1 MSTKGYEN
9 PGTVTAGESKDNSI
23 PEEVAPQ
30 ATIREMLAFAA
41 PHRASIAA
49 ALVLGILG
57 SLAAL
62 AQPLAVGGILEAVRT
77 EASVAGPATL
87 LIVLFVVDGLL
98 SGLQAFLMGRTGEGI
113 IFGVRRT
120 LVGKLLRLTVTNHD
134 RHRTGDLLSR
144 VGTDTTLLK
153 TALSESLANVFVGV
167 IIFVGALVFM
177 AIIDWLLL
185 LVAVSCV
192 AVATAMILLVAT
204 GIRRATEQAQQS
216 LGSMAAALERALSAL
231 RTVKISR
238 AEEREEKKISERA
251 RDAYDAGVRVA
262 GYEAII
268 SPATNIALQGSF
280 VIVLGVGGARLAS
293 GQLALEELVTFLLY
307 LLYLT
312 TPLVLLFVS
321 FTNVQQGLAAVGRV
335 KEILDAPVEEEIQ
348 KLGTQPQSASN
359 GRSPHHEGESKERGR
374 SAVDPLVR
382 FKGVSFGYH
391 PERVVLQK
399 ASFEIPDRAL
409 TALVGPSGAGK
420 STVFALLERFYSP
433 DSGTIYF
440 GGCDLRRIPL
450 GKLRD
455 EIGYVQQESPIMAG
469 TVRENILYAR
479 PDATPEELDEVIEL
493 ANLRRVVERLPEG
506 LDTEVGDDGVL
517 LSGGERQ
524 RVAVARTLLTRPQL
538 LLLDEVTSQLDAES
552 ERTLRDTISRVRE
565 QCAVVAIAHRL
576 STVREADKIIV
587 FGEEKIEDTGTHQ
600 ELMETDSTYRRFIQ
614 TQMIDAN
621 DAAEESN
628 RNSTG
633 SSGDKGYG
641 PAPKAGSACSS
652 SEATSEDVANTV
664 KKDSSGGAAGAY

>member
-1 MSTKGYEN
+1 MSVEKHEATGMA
-9 PGTVTAGESKDNSI
+9 TTAG
-23 PEEVAPQ
+23 PEDSSVSDKAAPQ
-30 ATIREMLAFAA
+30 PTIREMLSFAA
-41 PHRASIAA
+41 PHRASITV

-62 AQPLAVGGILEAVRT
+62 AQPLVVGSVLGAVRT
-77 EASVAGPATL
+77 GGSVGGPVTL

-98 SGLQAFLMGRTGEGI
+98 GGLQAFLMGRTGEGI
-113 IFGVRRT
+113 IFGVRQT
-120 LVGKLLRLTVTNHD
+120 LVGKLLRLTVADHD

-177 AIIDWLLL
+177 AIIDLLL
-185 LVAVSCV
+185 LLIAISCV
-192 AVATAMILLVAT
+192 AVATALILLVAPRV
-204 GIRRATEQAQQS
+204 RRATEQAQQS
-216 LGSMAAALERALSAL
+216 LGSMSAALERALSAV

-238 AEEREEKKISERA
+238 AEDREEKNISERA
-251 RDAYDAGVRVA
+251 REAYDAGVRA
-262 GYEAII
+262 TAYEAIVA
-268 SPATNIALQGSF
+268 PATNIALQGSF
-280 VIVLGVGGARLAS
+280 VFVLGVGGARLAS

-312 TPLVLLFVS
+312 TPLVLFFVS

-335 KEILDAPVEEEIQ
+335 KGILDTPIEEE
-348 KLGTQPQSASN
+348 LGQEVESLPRSVSN
-359 GRSPHHEGESKERGR
+359 DLSSYEERENEERGR
-374 SAVDPLVR
+374 CAVNPLVR
-382 FKGVSFGYH
+382 FEGVSFGYQ
-391 PERVVLQK
+391 PERVVLQE
-399 ASFEIPDRAL
+399 ASFEISDCAL
-409 TALVGPSGAGK
+409 TALVGPSGTGK

-440 GGCDLRRIPL
+440 GGRELRRIPL

-455 EIGYVQQESPIMAG
+455 EVGYVEQESPILAG

-493 ANLRRVVERLPEG
+493 ANLRRVAERLPEG
-506 LDTEVGDDGVL
+506 LDTEVGDGGVL

-524 RVAVARTLLTRPQL
+524 RVAIARTLLTRPRL

-552 ERTLRDTISRVRE
+552 EQALKDTISQVRE

-576 STVREADKIIV
+576 STVRNADRIIV
-587 FGEEKIEDTGTHQ
+587 FGEEKIEDSGTHQ
-600 ELMETDSTYRRFIQ
+600 ELMETDTTYRRLVQ

-621 DAAEESN
+621 DTVEE
-628 RNSTG
+628 RT
-633 SSGDKGYG
+633 
-641 PAPKAGSACSS
+641 
-652 SEATSEDVANTV
+652 
-664 KKDSSGGAAGAY
+664 

>member
-1 MSTKGYEN
+1 MSVEKHEATGMA
-9 PGTVTAGESKDNSI
+9 TTAE
-23 PEEVAPQ
+23 PEDSGVSDKAAPQ
-30 ATIREMLAFAA
+30 ATIREMLSFAA
-41 PHRASIAA
+41 PHRASIIV

-62 AQPLAVGGILEAVRT
+62 AQPLVVGSVLGAVRT
-77 EASVAGPATL
+77 GGSVGGPVTL

-98 SGLQAFLMGRTGEGI
+98 GGLQAFLMGRTGEGI
-113 IFGVRRT
+113 IFGVRQT
-120 LVGKLLRLTVTNHD
+120 LVGKLLRLTVADHD

-177 AIIDWLLL
+177 AIIDLLL
-185 LVAVSCV
+185 LLIAISCV
-192 AVATAMILLVAT
+192 AVATALILLVAPRV
-204 GIRRATEQAQQS
+204 RRATEQAQQS
-216 LGSMAAALERALSAL
+216 LGSMSAALERALSAV

-238 AEEREEKKISERA
+238 AEDREEKNISERA
-251 RDAYDAGVRVA
+251 REAYDAGVRA
-262 GYEAII
+262 TAYEAVVA
-268 SPATNIALQGSF
+268 PATNIALQGSF
-280 VIVLGVGGARLAS
+280 VFVLGVGGARLAS

-312 TPLVLLFVS
+312 TPLVLFFVS

-335 KEILDAPVEEEIQ
+335 KVILDMPIEEDQEAES
-348 KLGTQPQSASN
+348 LPRSASN
-359 GRSPHHEGESKERGR
+359 DPSPYEERENEERSR

-382 FKGVSFGYH
+382 FEAVRFGYQ
-391 PERVVLQK
+391 PERVVLQE
-399 ASFEIPDRAL
+399 ASFEISDCAL

-440 GGCDLRRIPL
+440 GGRELRRIPL

-455 EIGYVQQESPIMAG
+455 EVGYVEQESPILAG

-493 ANLRRVVERLPEG
+493 ANLRRVAERLPEG
-506 LDTEVGDDGVL
+506 LDTEVGDGGVL

-524 RVAVARTLLTRPQL
+524 RVAIARTLLTRPRL
-538 LLLDEVTSQLDAES
+538 LLLDEVTSQLDAGS
-552 ERTLRDTISRVRE
+552 EQALKDTISQVRE

-576 STVREADKIIV
+576 STVRNADKIIV
-587 FGEEKIEDTGTHQ
+587 FGEEKIEDSGTHQ
-600 ELMETDSTYRRFIQ
+600 ELMETDTTYRRLVQ

-621 DAAEESN
+621 DTVEES
-628 RNSTG
+628 TY
-633 SSGDKGYG
+633 KGR
-641 PAPKAGSACSS
+641 
-652 SEATSEDVANTV
+652 
-664 KKDSSGGAAGAY
+664 